1 MTEAKDSLRMA
12 EGKCR
17 DGPLVLSET
26 PVCDFTGRPEG
37 LPLHSAITKR
47 ELNSL
52 RNKGK
57 AMYNEDME
65 RQEFE
70 ALVFRAIEALP
81 AEFRSKLENVD
92 IIVEDW
98 PSPNQISR
106 LGLRYKTQ
114 LLGLYEGVPQ
124 TKRDS
129 GYNLVLPDKITIFQ
143 KPIELKC
150 RSDKEIEMEVGRVV
164 RHEIAHH
171 FGIGDAALYRIES
184 QKLRKN
190 SKNV

>member
-1 MTEAKDSLRMA
+1 
-12 EGKCR
+12 
-17 DGPLVLSET
+17 
-26 PVCDFTGRPEG
+26 
-37 LPLHSAITKR
+37 
-47 ELNSL
+47 
-52 RNKGK
+52 
-57 AMYNEDME
+57 ME
-65 RQEFE
+65 NMESQKFE
-70 ALVFRAIEALP
+70 ALVFRAVEALP
-81 AEFRSKLENVD
+81 PEFRSNLENVD
-92 IIVEDW
+92 IIIEDW

-150 RSDKEIEMEVGRVV
+150 RSDKEIEGEIGRVL

-171 FGIGDAALYRIES
+171 FGIGDAALYKIEN
-184 QKLRKN
+184 QQLRKN
-190 SKNV
+190 KDYSD

>member
-1 MTEAKDSLRMA
+1 
-12 EGKCR
+12 
-17 DGPLVLSET
+17 
-26 PVCDFTGRPEG
+26 
-37 LPLHSAITKR
+37 
-47 ELNSL
+47 
-52 RNKGK
+52 
-57 AMYNEDME
+57 ME
-65 RQEFE
+65 RQKFE
-70 ALVFRAIEALP
+70 ALVFRAVEALP
-81 AEFRSKLENVD
+81 PEFRSKLENVD
-92 IIVEDW
+92 IIAEDW

-143 KPIELKC
+143 KSIELKC
-150 RSDKEIEMEVGRVV
+150 RSDKEIESEIGRVI

-171 FGIGDAALYRIES
+171 FGIGDAALYKIEN

-190 SKNV
+190 KDYSD